1 MGLVEDRDLVMINI
15 ELTFDPMRMDKLLT
29 LLPSE
34 KRSSE
39 RSEEYQYLEVSLGK
53 RSLRRCSHLRE
64 TEKSGVS
71 KWVKVTQSCPTLAT
85 PWTVACQTPLSMGF
99 KEYWTGLPFP
109 SPGDLPY
116 PGIEP
121 KSPALQADSLP
132 SDEGS
137 PPNQEML
144 FS

>member
-29 LLPSE
+29 LLPRE

-64 TEKSGVS
+64 KEKSGVS
-71 KWVKVTQSCPTLAT
+71 Q
-85 PWTVACQTPLSMGF
+85 
-99 KEYWTGLPFP
+99 
-109 SPGDLPY
+109 
-116 PGIEP
+116 
-121 KSPALQADSLP
+121 
-132 SDEGS
+132 
-137 PPNQEML
+137 
-144 FS
+144 